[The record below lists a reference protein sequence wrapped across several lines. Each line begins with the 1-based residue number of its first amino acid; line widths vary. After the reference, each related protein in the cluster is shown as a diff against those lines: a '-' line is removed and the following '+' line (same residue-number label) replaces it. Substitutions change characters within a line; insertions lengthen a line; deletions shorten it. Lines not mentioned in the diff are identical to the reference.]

1 MSLQDDEKVQAFPL
15 QWPAGRTRTG
25 SRSRALFHVRKT
37 RQGQGGGSW
46 TERDEIPVGKARDH
60 VLAELDRLGARDPV
74 ISSSV
79 RVRLDGLMSA
89 GARPDGGDPG
99 VAVYF
104 IHRKTRLCFACDR
117 WDRVA
122 DNLWSIARTIE
133 AIRGIERWGTG
144 EMVAAAL
151 RGFRALPPPQK
162 PWRMVFGYGSE
173 TTPLLADVEK
183 RYREAAGSAHPDRGG
198 DADRMSELNAAR
210 DDARAELGS

>member
-1 MSLQDDEKVQAFPL
+1 MNDEPKAQSYPL
-15 QWPAGRTRTG
+15 AWPSGRTRTAV
-25 SRSRALFHVRKT
+25 RTRAMFHVRKT
-37 RQGQGGGSW
+37 RRGSDGLTNW
-46 TERDEIPVGKARDH
+46 IERDAIPVGRSRDA
-60 VLAELDRLGARDPV
+60 VLAELERLGARDPV
-74 ISSSV
+74 ISSNV

-89 GARPDGGDPG
+89 GASPDGGDPG

-104 IHRKTRLCFACDR
+104 VHRKARLCFACDR

-122 DNLWSIARTIE
+122 DNLWSIAKTIE

-173 TTPLLADVEK
+173 TKPLLADVEK
-183 RYREAAGSAHPDRGG
+183 KYRDAAAGAHPDRGG
-198 DADRMSELNAAR
+198 NADTMAELNAAR